1 MVLSG
6 HLSSEWLTHK
16 VQFDWMARAS
26 STTAAA
32 IATRERGG
40 HRHAYINQIIRNL
53 FGSFSNTTEC
63 RRCLYSYF
71 YMRISSPITSLRLAA
86 TPQFPTQVDS
96 PPKKNIPSFPSH
108 AAVEVTA
115 PSHRPSTWLK
125 LWVSLGLIHERHV
138 PAWPQTLRKSSK
150 QVTGPQHYSL
160 WRNSSPLLCKE
171 QLHLCD
177 GSGSPHIYHLLH
189 IWIKVRV

>member
-40 HRHAYINQIIRNL
+40 HRHAYINQIIRSL

-96 PPKKNIPSFPSH
+96 PPQKKYSILPQSRCSGGHSSFTQTIH
-108 AAVEVTA
+108 MTEVMGQPGTHPWKTCPRMA
-115 PSHRPSTWLK
+115 SDPEEIQQAGDRASALF
-125 LWVSLGLIHERHV
+125 
-138 PAWPQTLRKSSK
+138 TLEEFKP
-150 QVTGPQHYSL
+150 T
-160 WRNSSPLLCKE
+160 PL
-171 QLHLCD
+171 
-177 GSGSPHIYHLLH
+177 
-189 IWIKVRV
+189 